1 MAQKQ
6 DASTGDYVDDGVKK
20 DHQKELHIK
29 VYSPFKVYFDG
40 YASSL
45 TAVND
50 TGQFDVLLGHKN
62 FLSLLNPCDI
72 VVRKIDSD
80 QEDFPITRGII
91 HVENNM
97 VTVFLDV

>member
-45 TAVND
+45 TAVI
-50 TGQFDVLLGHKN
+50 
-62 FLSLLNPCDI
+62 SLCAKSTLI
-72 VVRKIDSD
+72 KKIF
-80 QEDFPITRGII
+80 Q
-91 HVENNM
+91 
-97 VTVFLDV
+97 